1 MIIVNSLATTTPS
14 SLFLAPVPCLAAAVA
29 LLLQRVAAIHS
40 PPSDADAARRLFLQD
55 VPPREAVVACPS
67 ALGLHRRVASALGH
81 HCRSTFALG
90 RRHVAHAP
98 PSYVTTLPR
107 PLIMQRRRPCRSS
120 HYIIQVLSPSPMQ
133 MNMTIFYNY
142 DLGI

>member
-29 LLLQRVAAIHS
+29 LLLQRVAAVHA
-40 PPSDADAARRLFLQD
+40 PPSDADAARRLCLQD
-55 VPPREAVVACPS
+55 VPPREAVVARP
-67 ALGLHRRVASALGH
+67 SALGH
-81 HCRSTFALG
+81 HRHVASASRHHCRFTFALG
-90 RRHVAHAP
+90 HRRVAHAP
-98 PSYVTTLPR
+98 PSSVTTLPR

-120 HYIIQVLSPSPMQ
+120 HYTIQVLSPSPMQ